1 MDAKG
6 ETDGMLE
13 DRKPKESFD
22 SKLCTSSKHR
32 PTAWRGPGLGLTVCT
47 QSEEDV
53 WGAWALL

>member
-1 MDAKG
+1 MLLMDAKG

-53 WGAWALL
+53 